1 MKMRGLSLLV
11 TLAIVSSLTVACGPP
26 IERVLQRNPLAGAK
40 FQVREFDTSTAE
52 IVNYDGAAS
61 GYGFEVAK
69 EIAAALRQAGIDA
82 QATPRYAPVVAP
94 GVVDGRIT
102 LLDGGRR
109 RFFGY
114 PHARIVVT
122 GTVRMPDGQLG
133 EFTGDRSSVWS
144 GDPSLLRCVSAISY
158 DVATTIATG
167 QFRPVVAAPVPRA
180 EERLEELQRLRDRGL
195 ISPEEYERKRA
206 AILNDL

>member
-1 MKMRGLSLLV
+1 MWFFKRWSHLENEQTRMRGLSVLV
-11 TLAIVSSLTVACGPP
+11 ALAIALPLAVACGPP

-52 IVNYDGAAS
+52 IVNYDGSAS

-82 QATPRYAPVVAP
+82 QATPRYAPVVGP

-102 LLDGGRR
+102 LIDGARR

-114 PHARIVVT
+114 PRARFALS
-122 GTVRMPDGQLG
+122 GTVRMPDGQVG
-133 EFTGDRSSVWS
+133 EFKGYRSAVWS
-144 GDPSLLRCVSAISY
+144 GDPSLLRCVNAISY
-158 DVATTIATG
+158 DVATIITTGTISIG
-167 QFRPVVAAPVPRA
+167 GHRPR
-180 EERLEELQRLRDRGL
+180 
-195 ISPEEYERKRA
+195 SPS
-206 AILNDL
+206 